1 VSAVAA
7 FALTACGDGSTSET
21 GPSDGAIMSEAG
33 SLDAKSSPEGSAS
46 TDGAS
51 SPNDGA
57 PTGADGASI
66 DGGACTFPTTAPAP
80 QCFAASTI
88 LPSSRTPI
96 ASLCASGDPPQ
107 PEGGVVPDGI
117 YILTAREIYSST
129 CGSVPGYEIGIIM
142 CSGRWLMTIIV
153 ANDAGPSNDSV
164 IYDYS
169 EVRQGDS
176 FVLTQVCSTSDNA
189 DAGTTTVGYTYSSG
203 QLTLDWTSS
212 GQEIVETYVKE

>member
-1 VSAVAA
+1 VSAVAIG
-7 FALTACGDGSTSET
+7 ALTACGGGSTSET
-21 GPSDGAIMSEAG
+21 SQSDGAVMTSEAG
-33 SLDAKSSPEGSAS
+33 SLDANSSPEGSAS

-57 PTGADGASI
+57 PTGTDGASI

-96 ASLCASGDPPQ
+96 ASICASGDPSQ

-117 YILTAREIYSST
+117 YILTAREIYGT
-129 CGSVPGYEIGIIM
+129 CSSVPGYEIGIVM

-153 ANDAGPSNDSV
+153 ANDAGPSNDFV

-169 EVRQGDS
+169 EVQQGTS
-176 FVLTQVCSTSDNA
+176 FVLTQVCSTSANA
-189 DAGTTTVGYTYSSG
+189 PAGTTTVGYTYSSG
-203 QLTLDWTSS
+203 QLTLYWTSS
-212 GQEIVETYVKE
+212 GQETVETYVKD